1 MMAAEEPS
9 SAGRRLPRIQQQGS
23 PDKNWKSGSD
33 GQPEEL
39 RGVQTAR

>member
-1 MMAAEEPS
+1 MAAEEPS
-9 SAGRRLPRIQQQGS
+9 SAGRRLHRIQQKGS